1 MKKSLI
7 FALFFSLITGLA
19 FSATMNSR
27 VRQVPKNIQEQIFEN
42 PKDTIY
48 DLVKFLVGNSNDTG
62 LKIRIMHDWICDNIA
77 YDCDV
82 FTEEGAGPQGYETVL
97 KKRKAVCIGYA
108 NLLAVMCQVAKID
121 CEIVS
126 GWSKGFGY
134 RGYLK
139 EESDHA
145 WNAVKIAGKW
155 KLIDVTWDAGFVERR
170 TFIKQYTLQWY
181 NLTPYQFGYSHL
193 PEEEKWQLLSEKQV
207 RTPEQFVKEPYVP
220 GVFFEYGLSFGK
232 DSPDYTNEIHEAT
245 SFDFV
250 NSKNGVALVA
260 NIRPVKTD
268 EDTRNYCWTENNG
281 KTKRYVIDVP
291 NKNEFEFSLGARTNG
306 VINNPYCFSRSEFE
320 QTIVPKAKNLLAS
333 KKITQKELDLFIDS
347 YYLIEENLR
356 YYYREDLFDNVRNS
370 ANTKILKLL
379 EKNTSRYE
387 NVLTVTVKAAED
399 YEGYGNVKM
408 RFPQLYQNY
417 NSASTIKVN
426 EPLVGVLKKGS
437 EQHFSVS
444 MNYFSNIALIVG
456 ENNDFVFFKKN
467 PKTGAFEL
475 DYTIPEDL
483 KEIGVFASKDNKSYE
498 GIFSYSVE

>member
-77 YDCDV
+77 YDCD
-82 FTEEGAGPQGYETVL
+82 GYETVL

-170 TFIKQYTLQWY
+170 TFIKQYSLQWY

-245 SFDFV
+245 GFDFV

-260 NIRPVKTD
+260 NIRPEKTD

-291 NKNEFEFSLGARTNG
+291 NKNEFEF
-306 VINNPYCFSRSEFE
+306 
-320 QTIVPKAKNLLAS
+320 
-333 KKITQKELDLFIDS
+333 
-347 YYLIEENLR
+347 
-356 YYYREDLFDNVRNS
+356 
-370 ANTKILKLL
+370 
-379 EKNTSRYE
+379 
-387 NVLTVTVKAAED
+387 
-399 YEGYGNVKM
+399 
-408 RFPQLYQNY
+408 
-417 NSASTIKVN
+417 
-426 EPLVGVLKKGS
+426 
-437 EQHFSVS
+437 
-444 MNYFSNIALIVG
+444 
-456 ENNDFVFFKKN
+456 
-467 PKTGAFEL
+467 
-475 DYTIPEDL
+475 
-483 KEIGVFASKDNKSYE
+483 
-498 GIFSYSVE
+498 